1 MLVHVRNLITL
12 CPTLLKLMNQSSL
25 HSAIKNWYSLPGDR
39 FEVRVDDFI
48 VDIVRETLLIE
59 IQTRN
64 FSAIKKKLIELLE
77 THQVRLVHPI
87 PQQKWIVYVTASG
100 EIVRRRKSPRRGRL
114 FDLFYELVRVPNLV
128 KEENFS
134 LDVLMI
140 EEEEVRCNDGKGSWR
155 KRGVSIKDRR
165 LMQVHRTTLFK
176 NERDFLRFLPSDLT
190 QPFTNK
196 ALAKLSGVRIN
207 LARKITYCLRKMG
220 AITTVGK
227 KGKELIFEVS

>member
-1 MLVHVRNLITL
+1 M
-12 CPTLLKLMNQSSL
+12 LLKLMNQYSL

-64 FSAIKKKLIELLE
+64 FSAIKKKLTKLLE
-77 THQVRLVHPI
+77 NHKVRLVYPI
-87 PQQKWIVYVTASG
+87 PQQKWIVHVTESG
-100 EIVRRRKSPRRGRL
+100 EIIRRRKSPKKGRL
-114 FDLFYELVRVPNLV
+114 FDIFYELVRTPNLI
-128 KEENFS
+128 KEEDFS
-134 LDVLMI
+134 LEVLMI

-155 KRGVSIKDRR
+155 RRGVSIKDRR
-165 LMQVHRTTLFK
+165 LMNVNSKTFFK
-176 NERDFLRFLPSDLT
+176 NEKDLLRFLPSDLT
-190 QPFTNK
+190 KPFTNK
-196 ALAKLSGVRIN
+196 KLAKLSGVSIN
-207 LARKITYCLRKMG
+207 LARKITYCFGKMG